1 MSKQDL
7 KKELHKLID
16 EIEDEQILNLV
27 KEDLEAYGKDAP
39 AFDGLADLSPEDN
52 AELEELANEDP
63 EKDTIR
69 LDEFQKNISE
79 WHSQLLQ
86 KRDSKTK

>member
-7 KKELHKLID
+7 KNELHKLID
-16 EIEDEQILNLV
+16 DTEDELVLNML
-27 KEDLEAYGKDAP
+27 KEDLVAYTKDATG
-39 AFDGLADLSPEDN
+39 FDDLSDLSPEDR

-63 EKDTIR
+63 EKDTIS
-69 LDEFQKNISE
+69 LEEFKNNIAE